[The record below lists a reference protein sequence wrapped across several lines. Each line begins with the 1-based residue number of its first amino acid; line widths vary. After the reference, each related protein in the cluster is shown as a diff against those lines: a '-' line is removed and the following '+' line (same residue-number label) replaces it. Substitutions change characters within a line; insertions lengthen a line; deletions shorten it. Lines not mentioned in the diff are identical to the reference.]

1 MKTVLLL
8 GGFGFIGTNIIKYID
23 CKTNS
28 DYQFIVFDRNPVH
41 PHNVTFKTVKKVY
54 YGDFRNIDDVEI
66 IFKENKIDFII
77 HSISMTVP
85 ATSNNNI
92 YDIESNLIPTINIL
106 NLQVKYNVKN
116 IIFISS
122 GGAIYGDK
130 SIDSISEE
138 ILPNP
143 ISSYGIIKYTIEKY
157 LYLYHKQNSINYLI
171 LRLSNPYGPY
181 HYSEKQGVI
190 NVALRKAFANDLF
203 YVWGNG
209 LGAKDYIYIE
219 DFCKIIFLLVEKPV
233 INEVYNIG
241 SGKSYSLN
249 YILNCIKNKNH
260 GFKWEY
266 SKAND
271 NDVKNV
277 SLNINKLLNIIPDFN
292 FTTLEEGLSLTSEW
306 IKNQTR
312 Y

>member
-1 MKTVLLL
+1 MSTKKINNIAAGIDIGSNSIRLLIAEVENNKIKEIIYQEKATTRL
-8 GGFGFIGTNIIKYID
+8 ATNID
-23 CKTNS
+23 KTGMLAKEP
-28 DYQFIVFDRNPVH
+28 FDKSIAVLAG
-41 PHNVTFKTVKKVY
+41 FKKAV
-54 YGDFRNIDDVEI
+54 D
-66 IFKENKIDFII
+66 
-77 HSISMTVP
+77 
-85 ATSNNNI
+85 
-92 YDIESNLIPTINIL
+92 
-106 NLQVKYNVKN
+106 KYNVKN

-292 FTTLEEGLSLTSEW
+292 FTTLEEGLSLTSKW